1 MKKVFEAPE
10 IFVISVSTEDVLTA
24 SADLSKLAKLDG
36 DQMTDWHRLG

>member
-1 MKKVFEAPE
+1 MKKIFEAPE
-10 IFVISVSTEDVLTA
+10 ITIMTLQAEDVLTT